1 MKRAFFFLVT
11 LVVVMGISCNKEDLP
26 AAEAYQKAVDIANAV
41 ISDSVMP
48 HVYRLSALHL
58 QDNPVD
64 NTGFPAMELFPSGNL
79 TRDLAV
85 GYVAGQLASMGYHTD
100 TVVLG
105 NAGLKAYNVVAEKV
119 GTLFP
124 DEYILLGA
132 HLDAF
137 YGAADDNT
145 SGVAALLEV
154 ARAVQG
160 FSFERT
166 IRFVAFDLEEFGSIG
181 STRYFE
187 AGYDEG
193 LKAAIV
199 LDAIGY
205 ASPEPG
211 SQKNTII
218 TNLPDVGD
226 YMITIGNKKAE
237 IMLEGALHLGNHYQ
251 LAKTAGIIPP
261 GTGDSFFASLFA
273 RSDHGLL
280 WYRDLPALFF
290 TDGANLRNPHYH
302 LATDLPETLDP
313 QFLQNN
319 TKLIAA
325 VTALLADYKF

>member
-1 MKRAFFFLVT
+1 MLTFM
-11 LVVVMGISCNKEDLP
+11 VVVGFSCSKEELP
-26 AAEAYQKAVDIANAV
+26 ATEAYQKAVDVANAV
-41 ISDSVMP
+41 IADSVMP
-48 HVYRLSALHL
+48 HVYRLSELHL

-64 NTGFPAMELFPSGNL
+64 NTGFPSKELFPSGNL

-85 GYVAGQLASMGYHTD
+85 GYVASRLASMGYKTD
-100 TVVLG
+100 TVILG
-105 NAGLKAYNVVAEKV
+105 QTGLKAYNVVAEKT
-119 GTLFP
+119 GTLYP

-154 ARAVQG
+154 ARAIQG
-160 FSFERT
+160 FSFDRT

-205 ASPEPG
+205 ASSEPG

-218 TNLPDVGD
+218 TNLPDIGD
-226 YMITIGNKKAE
+226 YLITIGNKKAE
-237 IMLEGALHLGNHYQ
+237 ALLEGALHLGNQYK
-251 LAKTAGIIPP
+251 LSKTVGIIPP
-261 GTGDSFFASLFA
+261 GNSDSFFASLFA

-302 LATDLPETLDP
+302 LASDLPETLDP

-319 TKLIAA
+319 TRLVAA
-325 VTALLADYKF
+325 VTALLADHTY